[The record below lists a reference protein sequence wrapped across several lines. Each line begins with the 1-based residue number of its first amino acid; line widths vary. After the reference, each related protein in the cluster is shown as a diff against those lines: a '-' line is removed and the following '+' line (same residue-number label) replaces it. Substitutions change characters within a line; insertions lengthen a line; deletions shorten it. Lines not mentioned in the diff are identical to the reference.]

1 MSSAL
6 STIQERREKVAAL
19 CQGKAAGARIHVPL
33 YPLSSEVRGAPW
45 AWPRASQMWSM
56 LWGCGPSGME
66 PCVPETPPGLGL
78 CCVLLSLPAHHIPQA
93 CREPAAPAEPLP
105 IPQVTDKLQ
114 EMLTT
119 SCSLKTTIEAF
130 QEELQ
135 LLKDNFQKVRAQS
148 WPGAGGPSAEGL

>member
-6 STIQERREKVAAL
+6 STIQEQREKVAAL
-19 CQGKAAGARIHVPL
+19 CQGEAAGARIHVPL
-33 YPLSSEVRGAPW
+33 HPLSSEFRGAPW
-45 AWPRASQMWSM
+45 VRLRASQMWSM
-56 LWGCGPSGME
+56 LRGCGPSGME
-66 PCVPETPPGLGL
+66 PCVPETPPGPGL

-93 CREPAAPAEPLP
+93 CRDPAAPAEPLP
-105 IPQVTDKLQ
+105 VPQVTDKLQ

-135 LLKDNFQKVRAQS
+135 LLKDNFQKVRVRS
-148 WPGAGGPSAEGL
+148 WAGAGGPSAEGL